1 MVIIYLIEDI
11 NGLKY
16 VGSTCKT
23 LKWRLANHRYNKK
36 HAKYSSHQLDLDN
49 CEISVIEECSDDIR
63 MEREAYHI
71 QHTDCVNQMRYDFDS
86 KAYMREYTK
95 RPEHLE
101 KMRKYCMERRKEH
114 REEINEKIRVFQSR
128 PEQRA
133 KQKAKRDYQK
143 TWGGSPS
150 SNNNLLLI
158 SVDLFQ

>member
-1 MVIIYLIEDI
+1 MVFIYLIEDR

-23 LKWRLANHRYNKK
+23 LKRRLAIHRCDKK
-36 HAKYSSHQLDLDN
+36 RDTRSCSSEKLDLDN
-49 CEISVIEECSDDIR
+49 CEISVIEECSEDVRKD
-63 MEREAYHI
+63 REKYHI
-71 QHTDCVNQMRYDFDS
+71 NSIDCVNTNKGDFDRKS
-86 KAYMREYTK
+86 YMRQYLPKYREKNREKNREKLREYS
-95 RPEHLE
+95 
-101 KMRKYCMERRKEH
+101 RRYQQTYS
-114 REEINEKIRVFQSR
+114 KI

>member
-1 MVIIYLIEDI
+1 MVLIYLIEDK

-23 LKWRLANHRYNKK
+23 LKHRLSCHRYNKK
-36 HAKYSSHQLDLDN
+36 HKRYSSHQLDLDN

-86 KAYMREYTK
+86 KAYMKEYMKTSTQRDKQREYRK
-95 RPEHLE
+95 NLSEDE
-101 KMRKYCMERRKEH
+101 KMRRKIYG
-114 REEINEKIRVFQSR
+114 RELSR
-128 PEQRA
+128 LPKQRA